1 MSWITFVQKKKITNY
16 ISSYGKIEGAK
27 TIFMEKKKDS
37 TIINDEGEEKSSIIR
52 LDVPTDKCEKVRLN

>member
-1 MSWITFVQKKKITNY
+1 
-16 ISSYGKIEGAK
+16 
-27 TIFMEKKKDS
+27 MEKKKDS